1 MNLQI
6 LCFCTGRYRYR
17 DGDED
22 LLCPFEGFRRFF
34 FVAVNKLTTNGEVQ
48 SEAILRLTL
57 SFKQQVK
64 V

>member
-1 MNLQI
+1 MEMKI
-6 LCFCTGRYRYR
+6 YFVRWKVFDFCFV
-17 DGDED
+17 
-22 LLCPFEGFRRFF
+22 LF
-34 FVAVNKLTTNGEVQ
+34 FVYVFAVKKLTTNGEVQ